1 MTTTKL
7 DLAGLKC
14 PLPALMTQRA
24 LKALQ
29 PGVLLENDC
38 TDPLIQEAGGTIE
51 TNEGNRPPNSLIEK
65 RMACLVAAAVSALRI
80 RIDRSFC
87 TATVPEAADIATFC
101 LSTSG

>member
-1 MTTTKL
+1 MMSADDAGGLRHLWRVTTTRL

-65 RMACLVAAAVSALRI
+65 RMACLVAAAVSALPDQ
-80 RIDRSFC
+80 DR
-87 TATVPEAADIATFC
+87 
-101 LSTSG
+101 